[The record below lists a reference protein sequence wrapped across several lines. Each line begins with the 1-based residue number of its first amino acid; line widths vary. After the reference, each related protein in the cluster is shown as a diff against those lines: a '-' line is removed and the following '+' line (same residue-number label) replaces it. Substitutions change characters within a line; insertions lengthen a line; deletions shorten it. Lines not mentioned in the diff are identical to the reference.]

1 MSDALTADGLGFSS
15 AAALA
20 RCVGVHRDQVRLWR
34 LNEQAPADLSLAAW
48 RAWFLATGRG
58 PQADAIPASLAELAA
73 GAAPPAAGAQESIPP
88 DDIDAESEGVWKAR
102 AARAKALQAE
112 RELAET
118 DGRLVE
124 RRLVAVAFGRFGALV
139 VDALARSAPWD
150 ALAPT
155 LDGLTPAQR
164 QAMRAAFDRWSLE
177 FRGRLVGL
185 PRTAL
190 ADVLPRET

>member
-1 MSDALTADGLGFSS
+1 MSDALTSDGLAFSS

-20 RCVGVHRDQVRLWR
+20 RCVGVHRDQVRMWR
-34 LNEQAPADLSLAAW
+34 LHDQAPSDLTLAAW
-48 RAWFLATGRG
+48 RAWFIHTGRG
-58 PQADAIPASLAELAA
+58 PQADAIPASLAGSAA
-73 GAAPPAAGAQESIPP
+73 EGAPPAAGSQESIPL
-88 DDIDAESEGVWKAR
+88 DDIEAGSEGVWKAR
-102 AARAKALQAE
+102 GARAKALQAE

-124 RRLVAVAFGRFGALV
+124 RRLVAQAFGRFGALV
-139 VDALARSAPWD
+139 VDALARSTPWD